1 MGNVHEQISRLLAKR
16 AELDARLATARSTAT
31 RQERRDETRRK
42 IIAGAMVLKQHGGD
56 WRRVGDQLRFEKML
70 EPRDYALFYGVN
82 SPSSQQAEDKPADWR
97 EFIRPSSDNA

>member
-1 MGNVHEQISRLLAKR
+1 MGNMHEQISRLLAKR

-42 IIAGAMVLKQHGGD
+42 IIAGAMLLKQHGND
-56 WRRVGDQLRFEKML
+56 WRRVGDQLRVANLL

-82 SPSSQQAEDKPADWR
+82 SPTRQQAEDKSADWR
-97 EFIRPSSDNA
+97 ELIRPSSDNA

>member
-1 MGNVHEQISRLLAKR
+1 MGNVQEQISRLLARR

-56 WRRVGDQLRFEKML
+56 WRRVGEQLRLEKIL
-70 EPRDYALFYGVN
+70 EPRDYALFYGVD
-82 SPSSQQAEDKPADWR
+82 SPATQPAEDKSADWR
-97 EFIRPSSDNA
+97 ELIRPSSDNA

>member
-1 MGNVHEQISRLLAKR
+1 MGNIQEQIGRLLAKR
-16 AELDARLATARSTAT
+16 SELDARLATARATAT

-42 IIAGAMVLKQHGGD
+42 IIAGAMLLKQHGND
-56 WRRVGDQLRFEKML
+56 WRKVGEQLRLAKML

-82 SPSSQQAEDKPADWR
+82 SPTSPQTEDKTADWR